1 VSVTRLLVL
10 GAVRIFQPA
19 HGYLVRRELLSWQ
32 VEEWANVKPGSIYNA
47 LRTLT
52 RDGLLIEEDAPI
64 AVGGTGP
71 AARAT
76 YRLTPDGESEFFR
89 LEREA
94 LWQLHPGEPGWLLA
108 GLSFWFALSRQEVL
122 DALAGRRAQLESR
135 LAGAPY
141 LADEIRGSDKPAH
154 VVEYVHM
161 MEAGVRAELEWVQGA
176 AERISSGSYGFA
188 GEDRRR
194 IYGGSLPPDT
204 DNIQV

>member
-1 VSVTRLLVL
+1 MSVTRLLVL

-19 HGYLVRRELLSWQ
+19 HGYLVRRELVSWQ
-32 VEEWANVKPGSIYNA
+32 VEEWANVKPGSVYNA

-52 RDGLLIEEDAPI
+52 RDGLLLEEEAPV

-71 AARAT
+71 GARAT

-94 LWQLHPGEPGWLLA
+94 LWQLHPSEPGWLLA
-108 GLSFWFALSRQEVL
+108 GLSFWFTLSRREVL
-122 DALAGRRAQLESR
+122 DALAGRRSQLESR
-135 LAGAPY
+135 LTGTPY
-141 LADEIRGSDKPAH
+141 LAAEIRASEKPSH

-161 MEAGVRAELEWVQGA
+161 MEAGLRAELAWVEGA
-176 AERISSGSYGFA
+176 EQRILQGSYGFA

-194 IYGGSLPPDT
+194 IFGGSLPPDT
-204 DNIQV
+204 SNIQV

>member
-1 VSVTRLLVL
+1 MSVTRLLVL

-32 VEEWANVKPGSIYNA
+32 VEEWANLKPGSVYNA

-52 RDGLLIEEDAPI
+52 RDGLLVEEEAPI

-71 AARAT
+71 GARAT
-76 YRLTPDGESEFFR
+76 YRLTADGESEFYR

-94 LWQLHPGEPGWLLA
+94 LWQLHPSEPGWLMA

-122 DALAGRRAQLESR
+122 DALEARRAQLESR
-135 LAGAPY
+135 LTGAPY
-141 LADEIRGSDKPAH
+141 LADEIRASGKPSH

-161 MEAGVRAELEWVQGA
+161 MEAGLRAELAWVEGA
-176 AERISSGSYGFA
+176 EQRIRDGSYGFA

-194 IYGGSLPPDT
+194 IFGGSLPPDT
-204 DNIQV
+204 SNIQV

>member
-1 VSVTRLLVL
+1 MTRLLIL

-19 HGYLVRRELLSWQ
+19 HGYLVRRELVSWQ
-32 VEEWANVKPGSIYNA
+32 VEEWANIKPGSVYNA

-52 RDGLLIEEDAPI
+52 RDGLLLEEEAEV

-76 YRLTPDGESEFFR
+76 YRLTPDGETEFLR

-122 DALAGRRAQLESR
+122 DALTARRAQLESR

-141 LADEIRGSDKPAH
+141 LADDIRGSDKPPH
-154 VVEYVHM
+154 VVEYVHIM
-161 MEAGVRAELEWVQGA
+161 VAGLRAELAWVDAAAGRIREGA
-176 AERISSGSYGFA
+176 YGFA

-204 DNIQV
+204 PPIQV